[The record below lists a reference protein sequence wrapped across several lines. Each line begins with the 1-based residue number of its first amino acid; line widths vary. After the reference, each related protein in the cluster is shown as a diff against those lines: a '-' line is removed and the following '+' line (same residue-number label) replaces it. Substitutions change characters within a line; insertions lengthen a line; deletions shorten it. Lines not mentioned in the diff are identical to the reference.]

1 MEITRTV
8 FTVTELNGSVR
19 LLLSSHFGI
28 IWVEGEISNLA
39 QPSSGHLYFTLKD
52 QDAQVRC
59 ALFRGPAKS
68 LVFRPANGMRVL
80 ARAQVSLYEPRGEY
94 QLIVDYLEEA
104 GDGALRRAFE
114 ALKTKLSTEGL
125 LDAERK
131 KTIPVPPTCL
141 GVITSPTGAAVRDI
155 ITVLKRRFPALP
167 VILFPVRVQGTEAK
181 HDIVRAIALADRL
194 QCCDALILA
203 RGGGS
208 LEDLWAFNEEIVAR
222 AMAACSIPIVSV
234 VGHETDLTIADL
246 VADLRA
252 STPSAAA
259 EAVSP
264 DGGEWLAR
272 FIRLEG
278 RLRHQ
283 MRIRLKHEEEL
294 LAHVLKRLQ
303 QAHPERQMQRNAQR
317 LDELELRLNRAVLA
331 NLSKRDAKLQTLT
344 AKLDNQHP
352 AQRIKLLETRQG
364 ALSRRLAVAMTSQ
377 LERRRQTIKA
387 SGEKLHAVS
396 PLATLERGY
405 AIASRSRDGKIL
417 RAINDATFSELL
429 EIRLTDGVLISKVM
443 DKRGS
448 EPK

>member
-8 FTVTELNGSVR
+8 YTVTELNGSVR

-222 AMAACSIPIVSV
+222 AMAACSIPIVSG

-417 RAINDATFSELL
+417 RAINDATLSELL
-429 EIRLTDGVLISKVM
+429 EVRLTDGVLIGKVM